1 MELGSG
7 GNVSDMKID
16 VLALAKESWTEF
28 NADKSPRLAAAIAYA
43 AVFAIA
49 PLFIIVIA
57 IAGWYFGL
65 ANGGHGHHIVQEKI
79 VSQISASMGR
89 DAGETVNGMIA
100 ASYKNRNGL
109 LASIVGWI
117 LVLVGASGVFAALQD
132 ALNTVWHIEPKR
144 SGIMAVVREKI
155 AAIGMVIGLG
165 IVMLASFLAS
175 ATLTFVSTYLS
186 GAFPFPGLGALLLI
200 LNYVVSVGVIG
211 LLFAMIFRYLPDRSI
226 AWHDVLSGAFTTAV
240 LFEVGQ
246 ALISLYLGKSGV
258 ASGYGAAGAV
268 LVILLWAYYSALVLL
283 LGAEFTKVWARRH
296 GSDAA
301 VAAARALEPTRVA
314 VGIR

>member
-1 MELGSG
+1 MENRSRG
-7 GNVSDMKID
+7 DIEAMKID

-65 ANGGHGHHIVQEKI
+65 GNGGHGHHIVQEKI
-79 VSQISASMGR
+79 VSQISASMGSE
-89 DAGETVNGMIA
+89 AGETVNGMIA

-132 ALNTVWHIEPKR
+132 ALNTVWHVEPKR
-144 SGIMAVVREKI
+144 LGIMAVLREKI

-296 GSDAA
+296 GSDAGV
-301 VAAARALEPTRVA
+301 VAASLSEPNQVA
-314 VGIR
+314 VGVR